1 MERKQW
7 EPQNFLKSLR
17 REVDRVFED
26 VVSGWSHARHRR
38 EEGKEVM
45 EPAIEVAETTDA
57 IVVKAQI
64 PGVRKEDLAVE
75 VTAEGLTLNGELRA
89 EKEEPEKRYHR
100 QEISYG
106 TFLRTIVFP
115 VVVESDKAVAVLKDG
130 ILQVTIPKS
139 TQAKAKPVKVEV
151 V

>member
-1 MERKQW
+1 M
-7 EPQNFLKSLR
+7 P
-17 REVDRVFED
+17 
-26 VVSGWSHARHRR
+26 
-38 EEGKEVM
+38 
-45 EPAIEVAETTDA
+45 VAEEVLKGVRAALEHEPRINLHQYPVRLSLSDCDL
-57 IVVKAQI
+57 ILEAQV

-75 VTAEGLTLNGELRA
+75 VTAEGLTLNSEVRA

-106 TFLRTIVFP
+106 TFLRTVVFP

-151 V
+151 A